1 MNFLDYRILITDQ
14 EKEEKP
20 LILQNQ
26 TTFLSRG
33 NLACITGKAKSC
45 KTFLVSAIIAS
56 FLEDEKLTFS
66 KGVKNGKV
74 LHIDTEQSTSHVQ
87 NVQQR
92 IYKLSGWDL
101 FRSDDRLVTLALRPL
116 SFEERMNVVSEAISG
131 IKPDLVVIDG
141 IRDLVEDFND
151 IKSSAKIVSN
161 LMKLSEIYN
170 CGIIVVLHQNKA
182 DNNAR
187 GHLGTEL
194 TNKVETMLQLTSIEG
209 RIIVSPDVSRNN
221 NIQPFAFHINEK
233 ELPELCEMP
242 KNRKGYNSTREEV
255 IQTMGE
261 STSMSKQLFVE
272 KYTKLTGK
280 KKSTAYMKIKEAIS
294 SGIIKE
300 SGDMIMRKEEK

>member
-45 KTFLVSAIIAS
+45 KTFLISAIIAS
-56 FLEDEKLTFS
+56 FLEDETLTFS
-66 KGVKNGKV
+66 KGMKNGKV
-74 LHIDTEQSTSHVQ
+74 LHIDTEQSQSHVQ

-116 SFEERMNVVSEAISG
+116 SFEERMNVVSEAISE

-151 IKSSAKIVSN
+151 IKSSARTVSI
-161 LMKLSEIYN
+161 LMKLSEVYN

-194 TNKVETMLQLTSIEG
+194 TNKVETMLQLTKSSYLRMCQGTIISSLSHSI
-209 RIIVSPDVSRNN
+209 STTRNCLN
-221 NIQPFAFHINEK
+221 FAIYLKTERHISQQGK
-233 ELPELCEMP
+233 KSCRLW
-242 KNRKGYNSTREEV
+242 KNRNPYQNNYS
-255 IQTMGE
+255 
-261 STSMSKQLFVE
+261 
-272 KYTKLTGK
+272 
-280 KKSTAYMKIKEAIS
+280 
-294 SGIIKE
+294 
-300 SGDMIMRKEEK
+300 